1 VTVPQL
7 LESENG
13 TLLINPEQEFVSNT
27 HPSRKQKDFFM
38 LRSAQHEVVYLNM
51 GKRYNTTV
59 LLVIVVFLL
68 LIGSAFVFSANN
80 PSRIVND
87 PTPTIVSEKEPAEND
102 KTQNEKVTYEGED
115 GMDALTLLKKIAS
128 VEQDSSGLVTGINGR
143 NADSKKKEFWG
154 FYING
159 KMSEVGPA
167 EYQTKN
173 EDTMEW
179 KIETY

>member
-1 VTVPQL
+1 MQ
-7 LESENG
+7 
-13 TLLINPEQEFVSNT
+13 
-27 HPSRKQKDFFM
+27 
-38 LRSAQHEVVYLNM
+38 
-51 GKRYNTTV
+51 KRYNKTV

-68 LIGSAFVFSANN
+68 LIGSAFVFSVNN
-80 PSRIVND
+80 PSKIVND
-87 PTPTIVSEKEPAEND
+87 PTPTIVSEKVPSEIKN
-102 KTQNEKVTYEGED
+102 TQNEKVTYEGKD
-115 GMDALTLLKKIAS
+115 GIDALTLLKNIAS

-143 NADSKKKEFWG
+143 NAENKKKEYWG

-173 EDTMEW
+173 EDKLEW

>member
-1 VTVPQL
+1 
-7 LESENG
+7 
-13 TLLINPEQEFVSNT
+13 
-27 HPSRKQKDFFM
+27 M

-51 GKRYNTTV
+51 GKRYNKTV
-59 LLVIVVFLL
+59 LLVIVVFSL
-68 LIGSAFVFSANN
+68 LIGSAVVFSANN

-87 PTPTIVSEKEPAEND
+87 PTPTIVSEKVPAKKKNAQ
-102 KTQNEKVTYEGED
+102 TEKVSYEGED
-115 GMDALTLLKKIAS
+115 GIDALTLLKKIAS

-143 NADSKKKEFWG
+143 NADNKKREFWG

-179 KIETY
+179 KMETY